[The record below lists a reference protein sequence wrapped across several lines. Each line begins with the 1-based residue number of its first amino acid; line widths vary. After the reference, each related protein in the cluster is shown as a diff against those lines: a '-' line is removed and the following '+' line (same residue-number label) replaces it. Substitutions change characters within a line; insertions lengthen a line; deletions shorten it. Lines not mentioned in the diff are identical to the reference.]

1 MSGAEVKKLILD
13 ANVHIWKVAYAWGIS
28 DSNFSKRLRKDFS
41 DAEVNRI
48 KEIIAEIKKQ

>member
-13 ANVHIWKVAYAWGIS
+13 VNVHIWKVAYAWGIS
-28 DSNFSKRLRKDFS
+28 DSNFSKRLRKDFT

-48 KEIIAEIKKQ
+48 KEIIAEIKRQ

>member
-41 DAEVNRI
+41 DTEVNRI